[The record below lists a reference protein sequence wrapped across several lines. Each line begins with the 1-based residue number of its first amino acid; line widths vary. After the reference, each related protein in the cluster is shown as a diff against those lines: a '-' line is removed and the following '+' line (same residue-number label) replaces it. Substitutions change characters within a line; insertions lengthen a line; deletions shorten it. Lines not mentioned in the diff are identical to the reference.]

1 MPAFGKKKGITK
13 IREEISETQAS
24 KTAEKKNEG
33 NQALVFDNINKSDK
47 TLILKKKKKKK
58 IKIKYRNTEAKEET
72 LLLTQQSK

>member
-33 NQALVFDNINKSDK
+33 NQALVFDNINKSPQFKD
-47 TLILKKKKKKK
+47 
-58 IKIKYRNTEAKEET
+58 
-72 LLLTQQSK
+72 S